1 MAGLEHK
8 ITVPRRQAMV
18 DEITVEF
25 DEYGMFEHRTGKR
38 DKVLVWPVPTKY
50 GEFVVEYEGGYCGRV
65 KPERLKFLDS
75 KDIFDQ
81 YDWSKHD

>member
-1 MAGLEHK
+1 MAGLEYK

-38 DKVLVWPVPTKY
+38 DKVLVWPIPTKD
-50 GEFVVEYEGGYCGRV
+50 GEFVVEYEKGHCGRV
-65 KPERLKFLDS
+65 KPERLTFLDS
-75 KDIFDQ
+75 KESFSQ
-81 YDWSKHD
+81 YAWDEE